1 MKNEQ
6 LPILNTSE
14 FYWYVLTTIGAGP
27 GTVFPHV
34 PAVAIAV
41 LLGVKVAFVN
51 AICTISSDF
60 FCNGLGYVR
69 CVKIGMKSYV
79 AFCHWVTNTYFLKPQ
94 PERQTTTGTSQYDKQ
109 TEGPTVRWTVKQTDP
124 DANKWTDK
132 QLGRLRNSWTGTDI
146 HTANEPQEQLE
157 NCIFLPFTHPD
168 RS

>member
-60 FCNGLGYVR
+60 FCNGLGYVTLCKNWHEVVR
-69 CVKIGMKSYV
+69 C
-79 AFCHWVTNTYFLKPQ
+79 
-94 PERQTTTGTSQYDKQ
+94 
-109 TEGPTVRWTVKQTDP
+109 
-124 DANKWTDK
+124 
-132 QLGRLRNSWTGTDI
+132 
-146 HTANEPQEQLE
+146 
-157 NCIFLPFTHPD
+157 FLPLGHKHLFSKITTRETDND
-168 RS
+168 RHITI